1 MDMDCR
7 EHTPYNQQRNAHF
20 CCALTCNFRIAHL
33 RQGKKIPFGEED
45 EFGVSPD
52 GPEAKGRKFS

>member
-1 MDMDCR
+1 MQFQNR
-7 EHTPYNQQRNAHF
+7 TSQ
-20 CCALTCNFRIAHL
+20 T
-33 RQGKKIPFGEED
+33 RQKITFGEED